1 MGRRSRCIVLKSV
14 RKFNFEAGMTE
25 SDIEVDIGRL
35 KTIAA
40 SLLTG
45 LGLNNNP
52 QVAYHSLNE
61 NLRGNVAFYEVL
73 C

>member
-1 MGRRSRCIVLKSV
+1 MH
-14 RKFNFEAGMTE
+14 AGLTE

-40 SLLTG
+40 SMLSG

-52 QVAYHSLNE
+52 QVSINE
-61 NLRGNVAFYEVL
+61 LKISKLMTTSGPR
-73 C
+73 